1 MGGDMNGDKGQL
13 SAAISGRNRA
23 WATGMKRPMIGVT
36 VSEVRRKD
44 DAQSV
49 RHGEPAQTE
58 ITLGLPYMRAVELA
72 GGLPVALPPLER
84 KNVDSLLDNLSG
96 LLLTGGPD
104 LHPSFYGA
112 EPHAELGPTDR
123 SVDGF
128 EIALCSQAFRRRIP
142 ILGICRGAQVL
153 NVAREGTLHQ
163 HLPDLTHDA
172 VEHRQAETG
181 EVSTHEVRVSP
192 DSGLAQTTGGGP
204 VKVNSFHHQAI
215 DRLGLDLRA
224 VAWAD
229 DGVIEAVERVDG
241 LFALGVQ
248 WHAETLVEE
257 AEQLALFELL
267 VESAWLAAQNDPE
280 PRSRDEQK
288 DPGAHTV

>member
-1 MGGDMNGDKGQL
+1 V
-13 SAAISGRNRA
+13 
-23 WATGMKRPMIGVT
+23 IGVT
-36 VSEVRRKD
+36 VSEIRRKQ

-84 KNVDSLLDNLSG
+84 KNVDSLLDNISG

-112 EPHAELGPTDR
+112 EPHPELGPTDHG
-123 SVDGF
+123 VDGF
-128 EIALCSQAFRRRIP
+128 EIALCSQAYRRHIP

-163 HLPDLTHDA
+163 HVPDLTHDM
-172 VEHRQAETG
+172 VEHRQAATG
-181 EVSTHEVRVSP
+181 DVTTHEVRVSP
-192 DSGLAQTTGGGP
+192 DSALAQTTGGGP

-215 DRLGLDLRA
+215 DRLGRDLRA
-224 VAWAD
+224 VAWAP
-229 DGVIEAVERVDG
+229 DGVIEAVERIDG
-241 LFALGVQ
+241 RFALGVQ
-248 WHAETLVEE
+248 WHAETLVDE

-267 VESAWLAAQNDPE
+267 VESAALAGQRGSREQPGSSALQRSSGQLVSDTGLAA
-280 PRSRDEQK
+280 PRSSDALRSSDGQK